1 MADFSNNNNTA
12 QAAVVT
18 ANRSIL
24 NTPIFWKWVAQGKVF
39 EAGQSLQSTGLDSQA
54 EAALT
59 PDDVKAS
66 FALVA
71 PTGTGKI
78 IVPLIFKSMF
88 EGDGGAAPDSWLIFT
103 RAAGAMG
110 VTLGVTGTAVNAQNC
125 TYATNPVKGTPTASV
140 LKGVATTFLVT
151 VSALDTANDCVL
163 YQMALMAD
171 AFATTAG
178 LGVGIKGSYQEQNF
192 LNEAGGFPRFLTA
205 GAAMIYYVSAATSDA
220 VFHPYVMWAEL
231 DEADVI

>member
-1 MADFSNNNNTA
+1 MADFSNNNNVA
-12 QAAVVT
+12 QAARVT

-24 NTPIFWKWVAQGKVF
+24 NTPIFWKWVAEGKVF
-39 EAGQSLQSTGLDSQA
+39 EAGQSLQSTGLDSQG
-54 EAALT
+54 ETALT

-71 PTGTGKI
+71 PSGSNKL
-78 IVPLIFKSMF
+78 IVPIIFKSMF

-110 VTLGVTGTAVNAQNC
+110 VTLAVTGTAVNAQNC
-125 TYATNPVKGTPTASV
+125 TYAANPVKGTATASV
-140 LKGVATTFLVT
+140 IKGVATTFLVT
-151 VSALDTANDCVL
+151 VSALDTASDCVL

-171 AFATTAG
+171 ASSTTAG
-178 LGVGIKGSYQEQNF
+178 LGITAKGLYQEHDF
-192 LNEAGGFPRFLTA
+192 LGEAGGFPRYLTS
-205 GAAMIYYVSAATSDA
+205 GAAMIYYVSAASSDA